1 MAIFKHPP
9 KTPKFGSA
17 PFHNIYFAAKY
28 FSSVIA
34 NDNGLYPSKFISF
47 IFNHIYFFCFK
58 INNNQ
63 NLLTDLNL

>member
-47 IFNHIYFFCFK
+47 IFNLY
-58 INNNQ
+58 
-63 NLLTDLNL
+63 LLFLF